1 MDSNVVIA
9 VLSLAGT
16 CIGSLAGILTA
27 NKLVNYRLQQ
37 LEDKVT
43 AHNNLV
49 DRTYKLE
56 SRMTSAEH
64 DVNEL
69 KQYHP
74 IKATN

>member
-37 LEDKVT
+37 LENKVN
-43 AHNNLV
+43 AHNNLI

-56 SRMTSAEH
+56 ARMSEAEH
-64 DVNEL
+64 DIGDL
-69 KQYHP
+69 QKHHP
-74 IKATN
+74 IKAN